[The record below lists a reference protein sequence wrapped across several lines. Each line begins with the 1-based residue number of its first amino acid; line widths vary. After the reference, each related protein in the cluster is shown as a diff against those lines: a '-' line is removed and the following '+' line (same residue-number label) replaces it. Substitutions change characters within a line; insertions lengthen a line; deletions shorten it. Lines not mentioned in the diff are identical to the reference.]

1 MKRWSS
7 PIVLLPLTSV
17 GYKESPLEPERQY
30 AGWCMLYLLSGEI
43 VLRVEGEMIRVT
55 GGEFLLLPPGLR
67 FHAVWFRDSIGYMG
81 GFEEETMKDLSYTL
95 LRSTSPVRFKVAVD
109 DEPLVSE
116 VFESMLR
123 NKTNIMYMATAI
135 DLLLN
140 LLHLDVNEGRLCSRF
155 LDEIFKGTPIPEGPS
170 YYSDLLG
177 VSAFVLNRMVKV
189 ETGRTTGEWIAIARI
204 ILAKRYLKDKS
215 LSMSEVSEK
224 VGFEDQSYFSRF
236 FRKHEGITPSKYR
249 NNMLKKS

>member
-1 MKRWSS
+1 MKSWSS

-30 AGWCMLYLLSGEI
+30 AGWCMLYLLSGEV
-43 VLRVEGEMIRVT
+43 VLQVEGEMFRVT
-55 GGEFLLLPPGLR
+55 PGEFLLLPPGMR
-67 FHAVWFRDSIGYMG
+67 FRAVWFRNSIGYTG
-81 GFEEETMKDLSYTL
+81 GFEEETMKDLSYSL
-95 LRSTSPVRFKVAVD
+95 LRSTTPVRFKVGVN

-123 NKTNIMYMATAI
+123 NKSNIRYLASAI

-140 LLHLDVNEGRLCSRF
+140 LLHMDVNEEKLCSRF
-155 LDEIFKGTPIPEGPS
+155 LDEIFKGSPIHDGPS
-170 YYSDLLG
+170 FYSDMLG
-177 VSAFVLNRMVKV
+177 VTPFALNRVVKA

-204 ILAKRYLKDKS
+204 ILAKRYLKDKF

-236 FRKHEGITPSKYR
+236 FRKHEGVTPSKYR
-249 NNMLKKS
+249 NSLFKKS